1 MKRIVSVSIGSSL
14 RDHKAVVK
22 ILNEE
27 FLIER
32 IGTDGDIGKAIEI
45 IKELDGKVDV
55 FGMGG
60 IDLFLHGKKNRR
72 YVIKAALPIAR
83 AAKITP
89 IVDGSGLKN
98 TLERRVVRFIAEEF
112 GIPLKDK
119 KVLMV
124 CAMDRFGMA
133 EAFEKMGSCMTYGDL
148 IFALGIAIPIRTLK
162 QLHKLAAVL
171 MPVISR
177 LPFHMIY
184 PTGKQQ
190 EININKYEKYY
201 NEADIIAG
209 DYLYIKKFL
218 PENMKGKIIVTNT
231 VTLEDVQV
239 LKERGCRMLVTS
251 TPELNG
257 RSFGTNVM
265 EAVLVGLIGKRP
277 EEITANL
284 YEELLDQ
291 SGFKHRVEILND
303 F

>member
-1 MKRIVSVSIGSSL
+1 MKRIVSVSIGSSS
-14 RDHKAVVK
+14 RDHKVTIK
-22 ILNEE
+22 ILGQE

-32 IGTDGDIGKAIEI
+32 IGTDGDIKKAIEI

-60 IDLFLHGKKNRR
+60 IDLYLHGANNHR
-72 YVIKAALPIAR
+72 YILRAALPIAR
-83 AAKITP
+83 AAKKTP

-98 TLERRVVRFIAEEF
+98 TLERRLVKYVNEEC
-112 GIPLKDK
+112 GIPLKNK

-133 EAFEKMGSCMTYGDL
+133 EAFEKMGSSMIYGDL
-148 IFALGIAIPIRTLK
+148 IFALGIGLPIRTLK
-162 QLHKLAAVL
+162 NLHKLAAIL
-171 MPVISR
+171 MPIVSR
-177 LPFHMIY
+177 MPFHMIY

-190 EININKYEKYY
+190 EININKFEKYY

-218 PENMKGKIIVTNT
+218 PKDIKGKIIITNT
-231 VTLEDVQV
+231 VTLEDVQM
-239 LKERGCRMLVTS
+239 LKERGCSILITS

-265 EAVLVGLIGKRP
+265 EAVMVGLSGKRP
-277 EEITANL
+277 EEINAKI
-284 YEELLDQ
+284 YEELLDL
-291 SGFKHRVEILND
+291 SGFKHRVEILNKY
-303 F
+303 